1 MGRQPDL
8 RNKNQPRA
16 RNATRLVLFNS
27 PYAVLRDLSRKMGD
41 MNVAVA
47 LPKKH
52 RDDMAGGAR
61 ENKNTLAMTMA
72 G

>member
-1 MGRQPDL
+1 
-8 RNKNQPRA
+8 
-16 RNATRLVLFNS
+16 
-27 PYAVLRDLSRKMGD
+27 MGD